1 MEKVKEARTVPSILY
16 FLQSAMLQTRP
27 SMEGAAMSK
36 ATIVAV
42 SVVVCGAAYVS
53 VAAAR
58 AQTKAPAV
66 ASLRLYLLDCGTLKG
81 RDAAPYGLSNE
92 QVPPRDMSDPCALIV
107 HPRGTL
113 MWETGLNVSVNAT
126 PANAPAAAGGPRP
139 GDHVDKP
146 LLTQLADLGYTPR
159 DITYLA
165 LSHSHWD
172 HTGNASAFAGSTW
185 LVPKLERELIFAER
199 PLSNQKDFEGLR
211 GSKTELLD
219 GDHDVFGDG
228 SVTLV
233 FTPGHTAGHQ
243 SLLVKLPKTGAVL
256 LSGDLYHFSEEVTLK
271 ATPRGRNAEQAAAS
285 MAKVQDLVA
294 KTHGQLWIQHDAPTY
309 ATLKKAPAF
318 YD

>member
-1 MEKVKEARTVPSILY
+1 
-16 FLQSAMLQTRP
+16 
-27 SMEGAAMSK
+27 MSK
-36 ATIVAV
+36 TTIIMAGAMA
-42 SVVVCGAAYVS
+42 CAAAYLSLSPV
-53 VAAAR
+53 R
-58 AQTKAPAV
+58 AQSKAPAA
-66 ASLRLYLLDCGTLKG
+66 ASLRLYVLDGGTLKA
-81 RDAAPYGLSNE
+81 RDAAPYGLSPE
-92 QVPPRDMSDPCALIV
+92 QVPPRDLSDPCMLIV

-113 MWETGLNVSVNAT
+113 MWETGLNESVNAT
-126 PANAPAAAGGPRP
+126 PANAPAVAGGPRP

-146 LLTQLADLGYTPR
+146 LLKQLADLGYTPR
-159 DITYLA
+159 DVTYLA

-185 LVPKLERELIFAER
+185 LVQKLERDLIFGER
-199 PLSNQKDFEGLR
+199 PLSNQKDFDGLR
-211 GSKTELLD
+211 ASKAKIID

-228 SVTLV
+228 SVTLI

-271 ATPRGRNAEQAAAS
+271 PALRGRNAEQTSAS

-294 KTHGQLWIQHDAPTY
+294 RTHAQLWIQHDAPTY

-318 YD
+318 YE